1 MKPLTLKLKQKITYR
16 IDMSF
21 LSDAYKY
28 KSIKHFMS
36 KKIIYGNQE
45 FKVSE
50 LFSVTGNQLN
60 NIVIKSAIP
69 LMDNIGYKQQSI
81 RMNVYGNI
89 GYSFG
94 KQMVSGSLVLHG
106 NALDYAASGM
116 KGGKI
121 FIYGNAGD
129 HFGAKPNAGN
139 EGILDG
145 FIYVKGNVGN
155 DSFQRVRRGNII
167 IDGNIGNDACREMIS
182 GSILIKGS
190 IGNSFGIDI
199 KRGSIF
205 IKDRKL
211 TRDYTQSNDAEYNF
225 IKFYLTQL
233 KSIIKKKIFLEKK
246 KLKRYYGNKDKNN
259 LSEIFLFTA

>member
-1 MKPLTLKLKQKITYR
+1 MDQKITKP
-16 IDMSF
+16 F
-21 LSDAYKY
+21 SD
-28 KSIKHFMS
+28 
-36 KKIIYGNQE
+36 
-45 FKVSE
+45 
-50 LFSVTGNQLN
+50 L
-60 NIVIKSAIP
+60 
-69 LMDNIGYKQQSI
+69 
-81 RMNVYGNI
+81 
-89 GYSFG
+89 
-94 KQMVSGSLVLHG
+94 
-106 NALDYAASGM
+106 
-116 KGGKI
+116 
-121 FIYGNAGD
+121 
-129 HFGAKPNAGN
+129 GAKVANSAKELAEQVDLIITCLPSPQICAEVMEGN

-233 KSIIKKKIFLEKK
+233 KSILKKKIFLEKK